1 MKTKSLRG
9 PDGKLP
15 RGQTGHEGNTLKMTD
30 AHDFIV
36 EHRPTYCKHCGKDVS
51 NLPSELVMRRQVLDI
66 PPIVPKYTDHRGFET
81 VCSCGR
87 RTETEFPEGVNAPI
101 SYGCGVEATIAYMHT
116 RQYVP
121 FERMSEYF
129 MDVCNLPIS
138 QGAIC
143 DILDRFAGKAFPAYQ
158 LIAKQVENSKVVG
171 SDETG
176 AKINGKTG
184 RFWTWQSRLATYI
197 AFSGNRGTATINDN
211 FVDGFKNAV
220 LVHDC
225 WKSHFETK
233 VQAHQICTA
242 HLLRE
247 LNFFKERYKS

>member
-1 MKTKSLRG
+1 MTPEQQRILELESENRQLKADLAALASLVQQLLQELERLKHPKNSRNSSVPPSKNENRPLKTKSLRG
-9 PDGKLP
+9 SDGKLP
-15 RGQTGHEGNTLKMTD
+15 RGQTGHEGNTLKMID
-30 AHDFIV
+30 APDFIV
-36 EHRPTYCKHCGKDVS
+36 EHRPTYCKHCGKDAS

-101 SYGCGVEATIAYMHT
+101 SYGCGVEATIAMHT

-121 FERMSEYF
+121 FERMSECF
-129 MDVCNLPIS
+129 MDICNLPIS

-143 DILDRFAGKAFPAYQ
+143 DILDRFAGKAFPTSQ

-176 AKINGKTG
+176 AKVNGKTG
-184 RFWTWQSRLATYI
+184 RFWTCKAGWPLT
-197 AFSGNRGTATINDN
+197 
-211 FVDGFKNAV
+211 
-220 LVHDC
+220 
-225 WKSHFETK
+225 
-233 VQAHQICTA
+233 
-242 HLLRE
+242 
-247 LNFFKERYKS
+247 